1 VLSTLKFFSPFN
13 FLIEMDLITAI
24 IAGLLQGIF
33 EWLPISSQGNI
44 LGIFT
49 LLGSDPKLAL
59 QLAVMLHIGTLLSA
73 IVYFRKEI
81 KEMLQVKDEES
92 KSLLKFILIATIATV
107 VTAIPSFLILEE
119 FLGTGVAL
127 VLLLLAILLV
137 ITGLIQLM
145 KKKMGN
151 GELTT
156 KNAILVGLGQGFA
169 VLPGVSR
176 SGTTTAVLL
185 FRGFTPGKAFKISFL
200 MSIPAV
206 LLAEVGYGLL
216 KGFVFNEFAIV
227 ALIIA
232 FVLGLLSMDLLI
244 KLAKKINFAYFCFLL
259 AALYFIGFLF
269 LL

>member
-1 VLSTLKFFSPFN
+1 
-13 FLIEMDLITAI
+13 MDFITAI

-59 QLAVMLHIGTLLSA
+59 QLAVMLHAGTLISA

-81 KEMLQVKDEES
+81 KNMITIENKKD
-92 KSLLKFILIATIATV
+92 KQMLKFIIIATLATAI
-107 VTAIPSFLILEE
+107 TAIPSFLILEE
-119 FLGTGVAL
+119 FLGTGVAF

-137 ITGLIQLM
+137 ITGVLQLT
-145 KKKMGN
+145 KKKIGN
-151 GELTT
+151 GDLST
-156 KNAILVGLGQGFA
+156 KNAILTGLGQGFS

-176 SGTTTAVLL
+176 SGTTTSVLL
-185 FRGFTPGKAFKISFL
+185 FRGFTPEKAFKVSFI

-216 KGFVFNEFAIV
+216 RGFLFDEFALI
-227 ALIIA
+227 ALVVA
-232 FVLGLLSMDLLI
+232 FVIGLLSMDLLI
-244 KLAKKINFAYFCFLL
+244 KAARKINFAYFCFVL
-259 AALYFIGFLF
+259 ALVYFVAF
-269 LL
+269 LLLV